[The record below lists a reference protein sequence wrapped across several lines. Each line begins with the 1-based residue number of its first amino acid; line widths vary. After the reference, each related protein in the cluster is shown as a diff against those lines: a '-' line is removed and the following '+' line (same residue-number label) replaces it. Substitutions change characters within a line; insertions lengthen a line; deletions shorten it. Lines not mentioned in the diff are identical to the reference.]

1 MRIHPSGSNSG
12 YYSTIT
18 FSTKATKDTAAVV
31 FASFTMVLGRGAWK
45 LHNKFLAVA
54 LITIG
59 ISLYTTSS
67 LLKTALN
74 DNDGNGMLPHPP
86 GYRSPPLSSLQSQS
100 MPVSVPAGNRDLDV
114 GAGEI
119 LRTSEDDNTIPPSA
133 LASNIHIA
141 FSTGCSAGQE
151 WQSYA
156 LFHSILQSG
165 QTGHVT
171 RVASGCS
178 EKELLAITAAFDK
191 TIRPM
196 SPDRFHLHTTPNY
209 SKVLPGTDY
218 NFFNKPFGLRHWMQE
233 SLGYSSTNTADN
245 NVHDDTV
252 FIILDPDQLIVRPFV
267 QDYTYEKEFWY
278 PRNGQPAKHTAV
290 TRGHPMAQL
299 YGFGTGWMP
308 KVNMSGLF
316 RNETASVPYPY
327 DQKLWNPTV
336 VQQSF
341 VAGPPYMAVGVDMY
355 QIVNTWATIAV
366 AVYQQTKD
374 HLSEMFAYVV
384 AAVLTGL
391 AHQLATSF
399 MVSSVGM
406 GNNEGWP
413 WIDDAWAVADK
424 AADNNNNNKNTSIV
438 VFESQPHIIHY
449 CQRYY
454 LGESSGPPDEPPGP
468 EWFFSKYQL
477 PKDFFSCAHALLKE
491 PDNAY
496 AISQQYNTSI
506 TLDGTFHSIPVDHRP
521 RHAYMLHEI
530 TVRLNRAS
538 VHYKQHHCDTQTDT
552 NWNRSF
558 VFRPKA
564 DQRNQGA
571 KKKGTT

>member
-1 MRIHPSGSNSG
+1 
-12 YYSTIT
+12 
-18 FSTKATKDTAAVV
+18 
-31 FASFTMVLGRGAWK
+31 MVLGRGAWK

-54 LITIG
+54 LIAIG
-59 ISLYTTSS
+59 VSLYTTSS

-74 DNDGNGMLPHPP
+74 DNDGDGILPHPP
-86 GYRSPPLSSLQSQS
+86 GYRSPPLSSTSLQSQS
-100 MPVSVPAGNRDLDV
+100 MPVSVPAVDTEV
-114 GAGEI
+114 
-119 LRTSEDDNTIPPSA
+119 PPSA
-133 LASNIHIA
+133 AAAIHIA

-165 QTGHVT
+165 QQGHVT

-178 EKELLAITAAFDK
+178 DKELQVIQAAHEK

-196 SPDRFHLHTTPNY
+196 SPDRFHLHTTPNF

-233 SLGYSSTNTADN
+233 SLGYSSTNTAQSN
-245 NVHDDTV
+245 INDDTV

-267 QDYTYEKEFWY
+267 QDYTTEPEFWY
-278 PRNGQPAKHTAV
+278 PRNQPAKHTAV
-290 TRGHPMAQL
+290 TRGHPMGQL

-316 RNETASVPYPY
+316 QSSNSNNETASVPYPY
-327 DQKLWNPTV
+327 DPKLWNEKT

-341 VAGPPYMAVGVDMY
+341 AAGPPYIAVGVDMY

-366 AVYQQTKD
+366 PVYQQTKD

-384 AAVLTGL
+384 AAVLAGL
-391 AHQLATSF
+391 PHQLATSF

-406 GNNEGWP
+406 GPQEGWP
-413 WIDDAWAVADK
+413 WIDDAWAAVDAAAA
-424 AADNNNNNKNTSIV
+424 AADNNNNNTSIV
-438 VFESQPHIIHY
+438 YESQPHIIHY
-449 CQRYY
+449 CQRYF
-454 LGESSGPPDEPPGP
+454 LGESSEPDEPPGP

-491 PDNAY
+491 PVNAY
-496 AISQQYNTSI
+496 RMGHMYNTSI
-506 TLDGTFHSIPVDHRP
+506 TLDGTFHNIPQAHRP
-521 RHAYMLHEI
+521 RHAYMLREI
-530 TVRLNRAS
+530 TVRLNLAS
-538 VHYKQHHCDTQTDT
+538 VHYKQRHCNASTFA

-558 VFRPKA
+558 VFRPKE
-564 DQRNQGA
+564 DQRVKAAKQKQGA
-571 KKKGTT
+571 T